1 MAARLAGIAQARL
14 ELMALAGAELT
25 AAERAFARQQTS
37 VVARL
42 LRDEGTFYE
51 WDHFPAGDIY
61 DPVSGAQYFYHSH
74 GTTARRVGTEG
85 KFHNLMPPAHGG
97 AQRPAQEHGHF
108 HTFLRHPARQP
119 GLRQPETEAPPS
131 HIIAVAM
138 DFHGRPNRLFTVNR
152 WVTEETWTEA
162 PRLIA
167 MLDRFTIDLPRPSR
181 WVNRWLG
188 ALLRLFRP
196 QIEDLLRQR
205 DAALAEWG
213 RRHPGEDPR
222 NSRELEIPSQ
232 LEISLAGQIDQVAR
246 ALAQPR
252 RKAR

>member
-42 LRDEGTFYE
+42 LRDEGTFFE
-51 WDHFPAGDIY
+51 WDHFPPGDIY
-61 DPVSGAQYFYHSH
+61 DSVSGAQYFYHAH
-74 GTTARRVGTEG
+74 GATPRRVGEG
-85 KFHNLMPPAHGG
+85 KFHNLMPAAHGG
-97 AQRPAQEHGHF
+97 AQRPADEHGHF
-108 HTFLRHPARQP
+108 HTFLRDPR
-119 GLRQPETEAPPS
+119 LRQAGTLVPPS
-131 HIIAVAM
+131 HVIAIAM

-162 PRLIA
+162 PKLIA

-181 WVNRWLG
+181 WVNRWLA

-213 RRHPGEDPR
+213 RLHPGEDPG

-232 LEISLAGQIDQVAR
+232 IDISLAGQIDQVAR